1 MRIASSNNVADEPH
15 EMSTSDG
22 AKSFLRSPAREAI
35 PFDAMKYL
43 LWLMVSLGILA
54 CGGTRPPGTVEL
66 GDLVV
71 DGDVDLDYLLAQL
84 PQLDPTF
91 EACYVQALRKD
102 RSTEG
107 VIDLKMRGE
116 GTRLLPTI
124 TQNGTNNV
132 TLAEC
137 VTQAIEGLAI
147 VQREGDQ
154 PWNYTADWSITFS
167 IMRTDR
173 GNGGGD

>member
-1 MRIASSNNVADEPH
+1 
-15 EMSTSDG
+15 MSTSGG
-22 AKSFLRSPAREAI
+22 AKSFLRSRAREAI

-43 LWLMVSLGILA
+43 LWLMVQLGMLA

-71 DGDVDLDYLLAQL
+71 DGEVEGEVDLDYLLAQL

-91 EACYVQALRKD
+91 EACYVQALRKN
-102 RSTEG
+102 RSAEG

-116 GTRLLPTI
+116 GTRLIPTI
-124 TQNGTNNV
+124 TQNGTSSV
-132 TLAEC
+132 TLADC

-154 PWNYTADWSITFS
+154 PWSYTADWSITFS